1 MTTFRLSKLRCSQIS
16 TALKAAGWNVVTG
29 QKRSFGNFVTFTLAV
44 RVAIGD
50 PRLKWAAPTK
60 LSEDTSNAANSLM
73 NFFATAHVALKKTPL
88 ALLPVGFAS
97 VPIGQDLVELV
108 PGAGK
113 DPLAFRDALVKLA
126 SAHPRSEFPPVFLAQ
141 RDTVAPNDRGA
152 KSAKNAVHPRSP
164 AAAPVLPQ
172 LALFADLEVAEDP
185 KRALELRRAA
195 AAKVSIG
202 QVPPRLNASS
212 ADGQSGAST
221 SSPGALDLRF

>member
-44 RVAIGD
+44 RVAVGD
-50 PRLKWAAPTK
+50 PRLKWAAPAK

-126 SAHPRSEFPPVFLAQ
+126 SAHPRQESAAPLLANG
-141 RDTVAPNDRGA
+141 DPEASVDRGA
-152 KSAKNAVHPRSP
+152 KSDKSAVSRRSP

-202 QVPPRLNASS
+202 QTAPRLNSSS
-212 ADGQSGAST
+212 AGGQPGAST
-221 SSPGALDLRF
+221 STPAALDLRF